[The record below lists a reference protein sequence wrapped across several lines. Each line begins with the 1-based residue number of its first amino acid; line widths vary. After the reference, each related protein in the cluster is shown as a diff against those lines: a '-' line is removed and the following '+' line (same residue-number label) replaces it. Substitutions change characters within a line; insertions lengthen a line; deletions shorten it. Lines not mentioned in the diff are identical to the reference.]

1 MIALAMIATL
11 TACGGG
17 GGGNNNQPSI
27 TVTPATANV
36 QEGTTVAFTATVSN
50 SSSTAVSWQVNG
62 VAGGNATVGTI
73 DSNGNYTAPA
83 VVPTPASVTVT
94 AVLQSNS
101 SVTGN
106 AIVTITA
113 VQFSNSSFKGNYVF
127 SLSGIDVNGFTFYAV
142 GAMTADGSGHVTA
155 GEGDWNDVST
165 GYFQSSGITGTYS
178 VGSDGRGTLTI
189 TAPNIGTF
197 SYAFALRVGG
207 NAGMNEIDNNV
218 INASGLLEAQATT
231 GVTAPSGTFAFGF
244 SGVDGL
250 GNVFQ
255 SIGLF
260 NLQNNALGGSQD
272 LNRAGAITVGQALSG
287 AYTAA
292 DPFGRGTG
300 NFSASSGSSNI
311 VFYVVSGQRFRFLC
325 PDAPNTFFLGA
336 ADLQNLATAFGGPYV
351 ISTSASTQ
359 AGVSYTL
366 MQFNASNGNIS
377 SGYYDVNDTGKI
389 GQSSL
394 TGAYTG
400 DSTGHITGS
409 FSVSASTLPFTMY
422 LVSGSQAYYLD
433 TRTNATGGGN
443 VYAQSTAVT
452 TNADWVGSYALRQ
465 SGYFLVP
472 LTPANS
478 TTVSGQISAD
488 GNGNLSGT
496 LDFNNPSNVY
506 PSQTATG
513 TYAVGTTAPG
523 RTSVTITTPLGTR
536 TYVAYIVSDQRVQMI
551 EVDNNLASGGENI
564 RQF

>member
-1 MIALAMIATL
+1 
-11 TACGGG
+11 
-17 GGGNNNQPSI
+17 
-27 TVTPATANV
+27 
-36 QEGTTVAFTATVSN
+36 
-50 SSSTAVSWQVNG
+50 
-62 VAGGNATVGTI
+62 
-73 DSNGNYTAPA
+73 
-83 VVPTPASVTVT
+83 
-94 AVLQSNS
+94 
-101 SVTGN
+101 
-106 AIVTITA
+106 
-113 VQFSNSSFKGNYVF
+113 
-127 SLSGIDVNGFTFYAV
+127 
-142 GAMTADGSGHVTA
+142 
-155 GEGDWNDVST
+155 
-165 GYFQSSGITGTYS
+165 
-178 VGSDGRGTLTI
+178 
-189 TAPNIGTF
+189 
-197 SYAFALRVGG
+197 
-207 NAGMNEIDNNV
+207 
-218 INASGLLEAQATT
+218 
-231 GVTAPSGTFAFGF
+231 
-244 SGVDGL
+244 
-250 GNVFQ
+250 
-255 SIGLF
+255 
-260 NLQNNALGGSQD
+260 
-272 LNRAGAITVGQALSG
+272 
-287 AYTAA
+287 
-292 DPFGRGTG
+292 
-300 NFSASSGSSNI
+300 
-311 VFYVVSGQRFRFLC
+311 
-325 PDAPNTFFLGA
+325 
-336 ADLQNLATAFGGPYV
+336 
-351 ISTSASTQ
+351 
-359 AGVSYTL
+359 

-452 TNADWVGSYALRQ
+452 TNAEWVGSYALRQ